1 MASDAIVSVDEEHRI
16 TLFNRGAEAIFGWSS
31 DEVIGRPLDLLLPRR
46 HRHRHREHVSA
57 FCAGNA
63 PSRAMGQRREV
74 TGIRKDGQEFPAEA
88 TLVRTQVE
96 GRVSMTVLLRDV
108 SERHRREEQQRFLVE
123 MGEAL
128 FQSLELAETLESFG
142 SKVVESLA
150 DHCLVEMRGAD
161 GSPTR
166 RHWSHGVGMEVT
178 LGRFLHDSGTT
189 GRSHEGADPMKDLEA
204 PRLIQGSE
212 LCAVRSFLASGPGS
226 PAASPPPAGDAGV
239 SAAEATRDTEP
250 GSGKTESADSSLSV
264 LVIPLRTPAR
274 PVGVALLIREPSRPA
289 FQPDTLDLAHDL
301 GLHVGM
307 ALENAR
313 LFGEAREAIR
323 ARDDVLGVVSHD
335 LGNPLQVVFIGLD
348 ALERSGSGKGG
359 RIDPAQSSR
368 PGPEYYLATIR
379 RSAQVMDRLIRE
391 LLEFRRVGDGRLAL
405 RKGSRRLGAMVD
417 EALAVMDPLAR
428 ARSVELSHHRDSTSD
443 LEVQV
448 DMDRILQVFSNLISN
463 AVKHTAR
470 GGQVLVRTGR
480 LGQEAIISVIDEGPG
495 IHPDHLSRVFDR
507 FWRAEESEMEGI
519 GLGLAIARGIVEA
532 HGGRIWAESEVG
544 RGSSFHFSLPC
555 PLS

>member
-1 MASDAIVSVDEEHRI
+1 MASDAIISVDEGQRI

-31 DEVIGRPLDLLLPRR
+31 DEMMGRPLDVLLP
-46 HRHRHREHVSA
+46 HRHRDRHRAHISA
-57 FCAGNA
+57 FCTGDS
-63 PSRAMGQRREV
+63 PSRAMAQRREV
-74 TGIRKDGQEFPAEA
+74 KGVRKNGQEFPAEA
-88 TLVRTQVE
+88 TLVRTQAE

-108 SERHRREEQQRFLVE
+108 SERHHREERQRFLVE

-142 SKVVESLA
+142 SKTVESLA
-150 DHCLVEMRGAD
+150 DHCVVEMRGAN

-166 RHWSHGVGMEVT
+166 RHWSHGAGVEVT
-178 LGRFLHDSGTT
+178 PGNSYGGWTNTDGNR
-189 GRSHEGADPMKDLEA
+189 EGVDPLEDLEA
-204 PRLIQGSE
+204 PRLLQGSE
-212 LCAVRSFLASGPGS
+212 IHALRQFLAPVSGS
-226 PAASPPPAGDAGV
+226 PTDSPFPDGDAGGRRIP
-239 SAAEATRDTEP
+239 ATPGTEP
-250 GSGKTESADSSLSV
+250 TDARDPGLSV
-264 LVIPLRTPAR
+264 LLIPLRTPAG

-289 FQPDTLDLAHDL
+289 FQPDILELAHDM

-335 LGNPLQVVFIGLD
+335 LGNPLQAVFIGLD
-348 ALERSGSGKGG
+348 ALERARSGSGD
-359 RIDPAQSSR
+359 RVDPVHRSR
-368 PGPEYYLATIR
+368 PGPEYYLSTIR
-379 RSAQVMDRLIRE
+379 RSAELMDRLIRE
-391 LLEFRRVGDGRLAL
+391 LLEFRRVGEGRLAL
-405 RKGSRRLGAMVD
+405 RKGSKRLGAVVD

-428 ARSVELSHHRDSTSD
+428 ARSVDLSHDRNPASD

-448 DMDRILQVFSNLISN
+448 DRDRILQVFSNLIGN

-470 GGQVLVRTGR
+470 GGQVVVRTGK

-495 IHPDHLSRVFDR
+495 IRPDDLSRVFDR

-555 PLS
+555 PVS